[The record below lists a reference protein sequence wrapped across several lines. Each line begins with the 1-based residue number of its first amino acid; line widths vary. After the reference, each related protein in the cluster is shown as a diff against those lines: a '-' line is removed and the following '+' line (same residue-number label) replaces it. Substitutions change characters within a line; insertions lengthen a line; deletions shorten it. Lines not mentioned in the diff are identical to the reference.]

1 MPAHSK
7 PQNVISTTPLNPMV
21 FYARFSH
28 ISEKIFEN
36 LDIKS
41 LENCRVVS
49 KSWQECIDN
58 RDILWIKIAKNEE
71 GNMAFQLACKKSHSK
86 VAKVL
91 IQKSAEL
98 NIDLNAKD
106 QYVRTAFHYACIWG
120 HSDIAEM
127 LMQKSAEF
135 NIDLNAKDEDGMTAF
150 HLACSRGRKNIVE
163 MIIDK
168 GKSCKIDLT
177 EKDSLGRTGFQHAK
191 DYGDNDVVN
200 IIKERMP
207 NIAF

>member
-1 MPAHSK
+1 MPAYSK

-41 LENCRVVS
+41 LKNCRVVS

-58 RDILWIKIAKNEE
+58 RDILWIKIAKNED
-71 GNMAFQLACKKSHSK
+71 GNTAFQLACKKGHSK
-86 VAKVL
+86 VAKAR

-98 NIDLNAKD
+98 NIDLNAKN
-106 QYVRTAFHYACIWG
+106 QHGRTAFHYVCKEG

-135 NIDLNAKDEDGMTAF
+135 NINLNVKDDEGITAF

-168 GKSCKIDLT
+168 AKSYKIYLT
-177 EKDSLGRTGFQHAK
+177 EIDTFGRTGF
-191 DYGDNDVVN
+191 
-200 IIKERMP
+200 
-207 NIAF
+207 

>member
-41 LENCRVVS
+41 LKNCRVVS

-58 RDILWIKIAKNEE
+58 RDILWIKIAKKED
-71 GNMAFQLACKKSHSK
+71 GNMAFQLACKKGHSK
-86 VAKVL
+86 IAKVL

-98 NIDLNAKD
+98 NIDLNAKNWNAW
-106 QYVRTAFHYACIWG
+106 TAFHNAC
-120 HSDIAEM
+120 
-127 LMQKSAEF
+127 
-135 NIDLNAKDEDGMTAF
+135 DGEA
-150 HLACSRGRKNIVE
+150 LS
-163 MIIDK
+163 
-168 GKSCKIDLT
+168 
-177 EKDSLGRTGFQHAK
+177 
-191 DYGDNDVVN
+191 
-200 IIKERMP
+200 
-207 NIAF
+207 